1 MGLRG
6 LQYRCRLCASV
17 ERWDL
22 VAADVV
28 AAFQWWF
35 KACDDGTP
43 SKAVI
48 QAFGDLLT
56 RLGRLPESQLA
67 SVFEAL
73 GTDNAAVVR
82 DFLADVQRKSDKA
95 GTDRPD
101 R

>member
-1 MGLRG
+1 M
-6 LQYRCRLCASV
+6 
-17 ERWDL
+17 
-22 VAADVV
+22 VV